1 MSIKQNTI
9 LPNTFFI
16 NRRLMS
22 YGLSKSS
29 TKLTPSGIAALIM
42 IDVTRSE
49 VVRAVDMTMSQSNF
63 QPLLFMFSAQNHHLN
78 HRVYICI
85 YMNI

>member
-1 MSIKQNTI
+1 
-9 LPNTFFI
+9 
-16 NRRLMS
+16 MS

-42 IDVTRSE
+42 IDVTWSE

-63 QPLLFMFSAQNHHLN
+63 QPLLFMFSAQNHHQNQQDLYF
-78 HRVYICI
+78 HTYIYE
-85 YMNI
+85 YMTIEAITFNLWK

>member
-1 MSIKQNTI
+1 
-9 LPNTFFI
+9 
-16 NRRLMS
+16 MS

-42 IDVTRSE
+42 IDVTWSE

-63 QPLLFMFSAQNHHLN
+63 QPLLFMFSAQNHHQNQQDLYF
-78 HRVYICI
+78 HI
-85 YMNI
+85 YEYMTIEAISFNL